1 VDIGI
6 AILFAAF
13 AGLIV
18 LDILAMRYGVDSRDV
33 KMAPAQGSIV

>member
-1 VDIGI
+1 MDTGI

-33 KMAPAQGSIV
+33 KMAPVQGGIV